1 MSTRHRLLIA
11 EDHTIVRQGLLA
23 LLSSDPN
30 TNVEVVAEAVN
41 GRDAVRFAAEAVPDI
56 VLMDLSM
63 PGMNGIEAI
72 SEIKSR
78 YPRVKILVLTVHTN
92 EEYIHACVR
101 AGANGYIVKDATRE
115 QLMLAIHEVLDG
127 RSHFCSEA
135 TEKIISLYLSGT
147 QKSGP
152 ISSWD
157 SLTHRERQILKL
169 VAEGQTNKR
178 IAQFLTI
185 SPKTVEKHRANLMSK
200 LDLHSTAGLTAFA
213 VQKGLVDRYPG
224 SVMTES
230 GSRPVPEVTLS

>member
-1 MSTRHRLLIA
+1 MSTRHRLLVA

-23 LLSSDPN
+23 LLVSNP
-30 TNVEVVAEAVN
+30 TLEIVGEAVN
-41 GRDAVRFAAEAVPDI
+41 GRDAVRFAEEAVPDL

-72 SEIKSR
+72 TEIKR
-78 YPRVKILVLTVHTN
+78 KYPSVKILVLTVHTN
-92 EEYIHACVR
+92 EEYIHACIR
-101 AGANGYIVKDATRE
+101 AGANGYIIKDTTRD
-115 QLMLAIHEVLDG
+115 QLMLAIREVLEG

-152 ISSWD
+152 VLPWD

-213 VQKGLVDRYPG
+213 VQKGLVDRCPG
-224 SVMTES
+224 SGMAEN
-230 GSRPVPEVTLS
+230 GSQRVPETTFS